1 MRTARRGEDLRPR
14 LDQLKDARRR
24 RGLAV
29 SVDALKR
36 PVKRLRD
43 DITVG
48 GIVSRRA
55 KCRKCKY
62 PFDYRMHGMV
72 CPECGTLRD
81 DYPARLITVAQFAG
95 ACVVG
100 VLLFSAVMWILAR

>member
-1 MRTARRGEDLRPR
+1 MRTARRGEELRPR
-14 LDQLKDARRR
+14 LDQLKEARRR
-24 RGLAV
+24 RGLAA
-29 SVDALKR
+29 SIDALKR
-36 PVKRLRD
+36 PVTRLRD

-62 PFDYRMHGMV
+62 PFDYRMHGTV

-81 DYPARLITVAQFAG
+81 DYPARLITPKQFLG
-95 ACVVG
+95 ACIIG
-100 VLLFSAVMWILAR
+100 IGLFSIVMWILAR